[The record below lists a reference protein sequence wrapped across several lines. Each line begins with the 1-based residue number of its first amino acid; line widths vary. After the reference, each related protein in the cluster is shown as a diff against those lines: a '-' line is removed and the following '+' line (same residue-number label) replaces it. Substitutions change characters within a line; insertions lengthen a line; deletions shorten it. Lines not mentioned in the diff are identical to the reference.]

1 LFADNYS
8 FADRLTHRLALG
20 FPSVAELSFELDQKC
35 CPVAPFSGDVSG
47 LPHVFVTG
55 LARAGTTI
63 LMRHLHETGR
73 FRSLTYRDMPFPLA
87 PNLWKRASRRWRKH
101 ATDVARAHD
110 DGMAVNS
117 DSPEAL
123 EEVFWRIHCGDD
135 YIRPDGLL
143 PHRPDERTMLLFA
156 RYVAAILASGETGQ
170 WRYLSKNNNNVLRLP
185 ALKAHFPQAMVL
197 VPFRHP
203 MAQAVSL
210 WRQHRHFSD
219 VQQRAPFVR
228 SYMGWLG
235 HHEFGAGHRPFVLE
249 GHPQADAE
257 PSTLSYWLGHWIAAY
272 KSLARRLDDRCI
284 AICYEDLCRVPGV
297 WQALLD
303 RLKLPVDRPAQF
315 EQSSRRASPLQVD
328 PALMEEAEALYHT
341 LRKHASSW

>member
-1 LFADNYS
+1 
-8 FADRLTHRLALG
+8 
-20 FPSVAELSFELDQKC
+20 
-35 CPVAPFSGDVSG
+35 
-47 LPHVFVTG
+47 
-55 LARAGTTI
+55 
-63 LMRHLHETGR
+63 
-73 FRSLTYRDMPFPLA
+73 
-87 PNLWKRASRRWRKH
+87 
-101 ATDVARAHD
+101 
-110 DGMAVNS
+110 
-117 DSPEAL
+117 
-123 EEVFWRIHCGDD
+123 
-135 YIRPDGLL
+135 
-143 PHRPDERTMLLFA
+143 
-156 RYVAAILASGETGQ
+156 
-170 WRYLSKNNNNVLRLP
+170 
-185 ALKAHFPQAMVL
+185 MVL